1 MKIRQFGA
9 NMVVVRDD
17 KGILTLFSYESE
29 VLRYNPRN
37 KDMTV
42 YTNIANYSN
51 TTKKHVRMF
60 CEQYINS
67 DEVVEASRAIF
78 DPKKSYKDFKILHI
92 FNDLVQMT
100 KLGGIGY

>member
-1 MKIRQFGA
+1 MKIRQINNNA
-9 NMVVVRDD
+9 IVVTDD
-17 KGILTLFSYESE
+17 KGIHTLFSYESE
-29 VLRYNPRN
+29 VLRYNPKN

-78 DPKKSYKDFKILHI
+78 DPKKSYKDLKILHI
-92 FNDLVQMT
+92 INE
-100 KLGGIGY
+100 

>member
-1 MKIRQFGA
+1 MKITQMSNNA
-9 NMVVVRDD
+9 IVVTDD
-17 KGILTLFSYESE
+17 KGIYTLFSYESE

-37 KDMTV
+37 KDMIV

-60 CEQYINS
+60 CERYINS

-78 DPKKSYKDFKILHI
+78 DPKKSYKDLKILHI
-92 FNDLVQMT
+92 FNDLV
-100 KLGGIGY
+100 

>member
-1 MKIRQFGA
+1 MKIRQLSNNA
-9 NMVVVRDD
+9 IVVTDD
-17 KGILTLFSYESE
+17 KGIHILFSYESE
-29 VLRYNPRN
+29 VLRYNPKN

-51 TTKKHVRMF
+51 TTKKHVRIF

-92 FNDLVQMT
+92 FNDLV
-100 KLGGIGY
+100 

>member
-1 MKIRQFGA
+1 MKIRQLSDNA
-9 NMVVVRDD
+9 IVVTDD
-17 KGILTLFSYESE
+17 KGIHTLFSYESE

-51 TTKKHVRMF
+51 TNKRHVRMF

-67 DEVVEASRAIF
+67 DEVIEASRAILN
-78 DPKKSYKDFKILHI
+78 PEKSYKDLKILHI
-92 FNDLVQMT
+92 INE
-100 KLGGIGY
+100 

>member
-1 MKIRQFGA
+1 MKLYTLNNNA
-9 NMVVVRDD
+9 HVVTDD
-17 KGILTLFSYESE
+17 KGIQILFSYESE
-29 VLRYNPRN
+29 VLRYNPKN

-67 DEVVEASRAIF
+67 EEVVEASRAIF
-78 DPKKSYKDFKILHI
+78 DPTKSYKDFKILHI
-92 FNDLVQMT
+92 FNDLV
-100 KLGGIGY
+100 

>member
-1 MKIRQFGA
+1 MKITQMSNNA
-9 NMVVVRDD
+9 IVVTDD
-17 KGILTLFSYESE
+17 KGIHTLFSYESE

-51 TTKKHVRMF
+51 TTKRHVRMF
-60 CEQYINS
+60 CERYIYS
-67 DEVVEASRAIF
+67 GDVVEISRAIL

-92 FNDLVQMT
+92 INEQFR
-100 KLGGIGY
+100 

>member
-1 MKIRQFGA
+1 MKLRQLSDNA
-9 NMVVVRDD
+9 IVVREDT
-17 KGILTLFSYESE
+17 GVLTLFSYESE

-60 CEQYINS
+60 CERYIDSN
-67 DEVVEASRAIF
+67 EVVEASRAIF
-78 DPKKSYKDFKILHI
+78 NPEKSYKDFKVLHI
-92 FNDLVQMT
+92 FNDLV
-100 KLGGIGY
+100 